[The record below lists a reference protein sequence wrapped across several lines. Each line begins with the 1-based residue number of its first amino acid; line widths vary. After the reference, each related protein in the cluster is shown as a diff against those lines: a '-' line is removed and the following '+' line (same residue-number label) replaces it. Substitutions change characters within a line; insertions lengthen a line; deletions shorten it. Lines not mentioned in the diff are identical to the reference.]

1 MSEYRSE
8 AKVARSTVI
17 GGALADT
24 RIQRSSAM
32 FHPLLYEAVTRDQ
45 QRVNEERRHR
55 ELVRRLAVLKRRQR
69 RVESARRAVQ
79 MLSVW

>member
-1 MSEYRSE
+1 
-8 AKVARSTVI
+8 
-17 GGALADT
+17 
-24 RIQRSSAM
+24 M

-45 QRVNEERRHR
+45 LRVNEERRHR

-79 MLSVW
+79 LLSVR